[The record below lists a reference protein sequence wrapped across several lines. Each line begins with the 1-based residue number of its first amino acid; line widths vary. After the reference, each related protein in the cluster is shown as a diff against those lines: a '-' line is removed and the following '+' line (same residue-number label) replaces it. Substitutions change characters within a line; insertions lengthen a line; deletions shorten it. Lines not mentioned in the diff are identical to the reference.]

1 MSPSPSPVAFALH
14 YMDGVC
20 PLAGAKP
27 VTFKI
32 DPLAPEPVLAIDD
45 RGAALR
51 VWWPT
56 GFLPGTAADPVV
68 RDQAGQVVAYNGE
81 RLVIP
86 ENGFPKLHGYSVCFG
101 DGIYVLL
108 NGP

>member
-1 MSPSPSPVAFALH
+1 
-14 YMDGVC
+14 MDGVC

-32 DPLAPEPVLAIDD
+32 DPLAPEPVLAIDA
-45 RGAALR
+45 RGTALR

-68 RDQAGQVVAYNGE
+68 RDQAGQVVVYNGK
-81 RLVIP
+81 RLAIP
-86 ENGFPKLHGYSVCFG
+86 KDGFPKLHGYSVCFG

-108 NGP
+108 DGP